1 MMMKIGKMRDDKKY
15 IGRGIVSVLVGIVVS
30 FLLSAVSLYFATDK
44 YGIEMF
50 QSYFENG
57 YIVFLNTLPVFFSIM
72 FVFLICNQLWIGISI
87 TSILVIVLS
96 LINYFKLLFR
106 DDPLLVEDL
115 TLFSEMKN
123 MTGRYKIHINRDMIL
138 WILGMTV
145 VIFVVWKLRK
155 IIKIE
160 MQIRTRI
167 ISVIMIVLCGIGC
180 MNRFILNDEYYQKTE
195 NIALINRWGSTQ
207 QFISRGFIYPFLY
220 SSKDAGMKKPDG
232 YNKKEIE
239 NSLKD
244 IKEDDIPGD
253 KKVNI
258 IAIMME
264 AYGDFSVYPQIEFDS
279 ENDPYAAFNR
289 IKEISYYGNLLTDIF
304 ASGTVRT
311 ERRFITG
318 ADAYPSLRKNTY
330 SYARYFTDQG
340 YCVEGSHPCYSW
352 FYNRI
357 NVNDHLGFSKYDFYE
372 SRYSELANG
381 EIAGDNVL
389 FPELYKDLKNSI
401 DDGIP
406 YFNLSVTY
414 QNHGPYSTEQLY
426 DTSYVIKQEDYTDDE
441 YNILNNYLSGIK
453 NTGEELEKLIE
464 EIESLD
470 EPCVLVAFGDHK
482 PWLGEGNSVYEMLG
496 IDLDVSTLE
505 GFYNYYATPYIMY
518 ANDAA
523 KQITGNQFVG
533 EGADLAPNYLMN
545 ELFEKLGYDRPAFMK
560 ITDLVR
566 KTITAHSGDIFMENG
581 EVVDK
586 LSDEDQQVW
595 DQYKKY
601 EYYFMNQKMK

>member
-1 MMMKIGKMRDDKKY
+1 
-15 IGRGIVSVLVGIVVS
+15 
-30 FLLSAVSLYFATDK
+30 
-44 YGIEMF
+44 MF

-106 DDPLLVEDL
+106 DDPFLVEDL

-123 MTGRYKIHINRDMIL
+123 MTGRYKIRINKDMIF

-232 YNKKEIE
+232 YNKKKIE

-244 IKEDDIPGD
+244 IKEDDIPED

-289 IKEISYYGNLLTDIF
+289 IKDITYHGNLLTDIF
-304 ASGTVRT
+304 AAGTVRT

-318 ADAYPSLRKNTY
+318 ADTYPSLRKNTY

-545 ELFEKLGYDRPAFMK
+545 ELFEKLGYDGPAFMK

-595 DQYKKY
+595 EQYKKY
-601 EYYFMNQKMK
+601 EYYFMNQK